1 MIIKIEQNSNGSYNN
16 QNTVIKNIP
25 DGWAVVP
32 DDIVIPD
39 TFPFVNIKTQE
50 INGVMTVTEMTAGV
64 VPAPEPTPE
73 PEPTATDDLEQMAID
88 HEYRLTL
95 LELGL

>member
-1 MIIKIEQNSNGSYNN
+1 MIIKIKQNSNGSHNN
-16 QNTVIKNIP
+16 QSTVLRNIP
-25 DGWAVVP
+25 DGWAIVP

-39 TFPFVNIKTQE
+39 TFPFVNIKTKE
-50 INGVMTVTEMTAGV
+50 IDGVMTVTEMTAGV
-64 VPAPEPTPE
+64 VPEIETVELEPTP
-73 PEPTATDDLEQMAID
+73 TDDLEQMAID

>member
-16 QNTVIKNIP
+16 QSTIPNPLP
-25 DGWAVVP
+25 DGYAIVP
-32 DDIVIPD
+32 NDIVIPD
-39 TFPFVNIKTQE
+39 TFPFVNIKTKE
-50 INGVMTVTEMTAGV
+50 IDGVMTVTEMTAGV
-64 VPAPEPTPE
+64 VPEPETVELEPTP
-73 PEPTATDDLEQMAID
+73 TDDLEQMAID